1 MIVYSRCF
9 RIAFRIGGNLMTYD
23 RINELQLRM
32 IIRTNQTVKAMKNGD
47 SQEVFIVTDA
57 DAHVTDKVT
66 EVAKQLNIPSVEV
79 DSKKKLGKACGIEVD
94 ASTVA

>member
-1 MIVYSRCF
+1 M
-9 RIAFRIGGNLMTYD
+9 AYD
-23 RINELQLRM
+23 RVRELQSR
-32 IIRTNQTVKAMKNGD
+32 IIIGTKQTIKAMKNGD
-47 SQEVFIVTDA
+47 VQEVFIATDA

-94 ASTVA
+94 ASTVAIKTE